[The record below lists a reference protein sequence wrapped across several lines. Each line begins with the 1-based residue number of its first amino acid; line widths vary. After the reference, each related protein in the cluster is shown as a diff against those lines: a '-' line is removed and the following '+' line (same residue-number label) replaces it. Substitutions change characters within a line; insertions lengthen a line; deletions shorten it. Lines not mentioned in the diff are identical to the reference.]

1 MPHQDSDHLRKNL
14 QAIEGLIQCLV
25 PENVAAFTRHGNSTL
40 DADWLAAVA
49 LICFGWTD
57 GPLHDRVHT
66 ACSAIGRVWNV
77 STTVTRQ
84 GLLKALA
91 SCGQALVERTANQFP
106 QMLAAFRGQ
115 WTRGGKVN
123 IAVDGTKLSAP
134 RTPDNQAAFS
144 AAHSSRRKRR
154 HTSRAN
160 ASKAATVQLLA
171 TVFWHLGTG
180 LPLRWKLAGST
191 GSERQSVVGLLDQ
204 LPAHARL
211 IGDAE
216 YVGYP
221 LWSAIINSKRSFLFR
236 VGSNITLLKHLGG
249 KFRWQGGY
257 VHFWPQ
263 QAQQQGQPP
272 ITLRLFIIHNGRQP
286 IYLVTNELDMTD
298 TLAWELYAGRWGIE
312 VFFRSVKQ
320 TWQRSKLVCGS
331 PSNALV
337 ELNWTL
343 LGIWSAMFL
352 AKQALDAEGVPL
364 QRMSAAKVLRAC
376 LRAIQ
381 GIVLGG
387 RDSPQLAA
395 QLTAAVIADE
405 SARTTSKKNRNYP
418 RKKKHEPCGPPKI
431 MSATHQQ
438 QQAAKEF
445 LN

>member
-1 MPHQDSDHLRKNL
+1 MPHQDGGNLRKNL
-14 QAIEGLIQCLV
+14 QAIEGLVQCLV
-25 PENVAAFTRHGNSTL
+25 SQDVASFARHGNATL
-40 DADWLAAVA
+40 EAGWLAAVA

-57 GPLHDRVHT
+57 GPLNDRVQA
-66 ACSAIGRVWNV
+66 ACLVIGRVWNV

-91 SCGQALVERTANQFP
+91 SCGQSLVERTVDQFP
-106 QMLAAFRGQ
+106 QRLAEFQGR

-134 RTPDNQAAFS
+134 RTKDNQVAFS
-144 AAHSSRRKRR
+144 AAQNSRRKRR

-191 GSERQSVVGLLDQ
+191 GSERKSVVELVDQ
-204 LPAHARL
+204 LPSDARL

-221 LWSAIINSKRSFLFR
+221 LWSTIILSGRSFLFR
-236 VGSNITLLKHLGG
+236 VGSNITLLKNLDGR
-249 KFRWQGGY
+249 FRWQHGY
-257 VHFWPQ
+257 VYFWPQ
-263 QAQQQGQPP
+263 QAMKDGQPP
-272 ITLRLFIIHNGRQP
+272 ITLRLFIIHNGRHP

-298 TLAWELYAGRWGIE
+298 ALARELYAGRWGIE

-320 TWQRSKLVCGS
+320 GWQRGKLQCGS
-331 PSNALV
+331 SPNVLV

-352 AKQALDAEGVPL
+352 AKRALDVEGVKP
-364 QRMSAAKVLRAC
+364 QRMSAAKVMRAC
-376 LRAIQ
+376 MIAIQ

-387 RDSPQLAA
+387 RDSPLLAA
-395 QLTAAVIADE
+395 LLTAAVVADE
-405 SARTTSKKNRNYP
+405 SARTSRKNSRPYP

-431 MSATHQQ
+431 TSATPEQK
-438 QQAAKEF
+438 QAARE
-445 LN
+445 LLT

>member
-1 MPHQDSDHLRKNL
+1 MPHQDGDHLRKNL
-14 QAIEGLIQCLV
+14 QAIEGLIRGLV
-25 PENVAAFTRHGNSTL
+25 SEDIAALARHGNASL
-40 DADWLAAVA
+40 DANWLAAVA

-57 GPLHDRVHT
+57 GPLGDRVSS
-66 ACSAIGRVWNV
+66 ACAVIGRVWNS

-91 SCGQALVERTANQFP
+91 SCGQALVERTVDQFP

-115 WTRGGKVN
+115 WTRSGKVN

-134 RTPDNQAAFS
+134 RTTDNQAAFS

-191 GSERQSVVGLLDQ
+191 GSERQSVVELLDH
-204 LPAHARL
+204 LPANARL

-221 LWSAIINSKRSFLFR
+221 LWSAILHSQRSFLFR

-249 KFRWQGGY
+249 KFRGQGGY

-263 QAQQQGQPP
+263 QAMQDGRQPL
-272 ITLRLFIIHNGRQP
+272 TLRLFIIHNGRHP

-298 TLAWELYAGRWGIE
+298 ELARELYAGRWGIE

-320 TWQRSKLVCGS
+320 TWRRHRLVCGS
-331 PSNALV
+331 SSNALV

-352 AKQALDAEGVPL
+352 AKQALDVAGIAPR
-364 QRMSAAKVLRAC
+364 RMSAAKVLRAC

-387 RDSPQLAA
+387 RDSPLLHA
-395 QLTAAVIADE
+395 QLTAAVVADE
-405 SARTTSKKNRNYP
+405 SARTSSKASRHYP
-418 RKKKHEPCGPPKI
+418 RKKKHKPCGPPQI
-431 MSATHQQ
+431 MPATRQQ